1 MEADETLCKICRT
14 NIFLKANFYLTGEN
28 KKVVEWT
35 NLQPRNAEAEF
46 SYAITAA
53 PLCLHVMTM

>member
-1 MEADETLCKICRT
+1 MLIFYK
-14 NIFLKANFYLTGEN
+14 NKNNNMKIFLKANFYLTGEN

-35 NLQPRNAEAEF
+35 NLQPRNAKVEF

-53 PLCLHVMTM
+53 PLCLRVMTM